1 MDEDLDSLVQ
11 RYALR
16 RNVKLGEQLGFGIH
30 GIVFAAEDNIKP
42 GFFAVNWI
50 LIVSRL
56 LPLARPLPHGFTGHV
71 ARPSRSIVSQLLAQH
86 PTAALTALPAMSLA
100 PVAPFNF

>member
-16 RNVKLGEQLGFGIH
+16 RNVKLGEQLGFGIQ
-30 GIVFAAEDNIKP
+30 

-71 ARPSRSIVSQLLAQH
+71 ARPSRSIVSQLLPQH